1 MIYKIIDLKISLFK
15 IGIILSVIGIIWTSG
30 IFLESNKISEEFTV
44 ESQHSHKIQLN
55 FEGNGVGY
63 YKIFMP
69 EFLKYKI
76 FVQVLDDNENI
87 ISEKNIETK
96 MSVSYFDFDQSGKY
110 TINVVNT
117 LEHPIDIQIELGNT
131 AMEEMIYSGIM
142 IFAGGIIIVIS
153 SFIKLRNYKIEHPDE
168 NIT

>member
-1 MIYKIIDLKISLFK
+1 MK
-15 IGIILSVIGIIWTSG
+15 
-30 IFLESNKISEEFTV
+30 
-44 ESQHSHKIQLN
+44 
-55 FEGNGVGY
+55 
-63 YKIFMP
+63 
-69 EFLKYKI
+69 
-76 FVQVLDDNENI
+76 
-87 ISEKNIETK
+87 KNIETK

-131 AMEEMIYSGIM
+131 AVEEMIYSGIM
-142 IFAGGIIIVIS
+142 TFAGGIIIVIS

>member
-1 MIYKIIDLKISLFK
+1 LKISLLK
-15 IGIILSVIGIIWTSG
+15 IGIIISIIGVIWTSA
-30 IFLESNKISEEFTV
+30 IFIESDKISEEYTL

-55 FEGNGVGY
+55 FDGNGIGY
-63 YKIFMP
+63 YTIFMP
-69 EFLKYKI
+69 EFLKYEI
-76 FVQVLDDNENI
+76 FVQVLDNDKNI

-96 MSVSYFDFDQSGKY
+96 MSVSYFDFNQGGEY

-117 LEHPIDIQIELGNT
+117 LEYPIDIQIELGDT
-131 AMEEMIYSGIM
+131 RVEEMIFSGIM
-142 IFAGGIIIVIS
+142 CLGGGIIIVIA

>member
-1 MIYKIIDLKISLFK
+1 MKISLLK
-15 IGIILSVIGIIWTSG
+15 IGVIISIIGVIWTSA
-30 IFLESNKISEEFTV
+30 IFIESDKISEEYTL

-55 FEGNGVGY
+55 FDGNGIGY
-63 YKIFMP
+63 YTIFMP

-76 FVQVLDDNENI
+76 FVQVLDNDKNI

-96 MSVSYFDFDQSGKY
+96 MSVSYFDFNQGGEY

-117 LEHPIDIQIELGNT
+117 LEYPIDIQIELGDT
-131 AMEEMIYSGIM
+131 RVEEMIFSGIM
-142 IFAGGIIIVIS
+142 CLGGGIIIVIA

>member
-1 MIYKIIDLKISLFK
+1 MKISLLK
-15 IGIILSVIGIIWTSG
+15 IGIILSVIGVIWTSA
-30 IFLESNKISEEFTV
+30 IFIESDKISEEYTL

-55 FEGNGVGY
+55 FDGSGIGY
-63 YKIFMP
+63 YKILMP
-69 EFLKYKI
+69 EFLKYEI
-76 FVQVLDDNENI
+76 FVQVLDDNKNI

-96 MSVSYFDFDQSGKY
+96 MSVSYFDFNQGGKY

-117 LEHPIDIQIELGNT
+117 LEHPIDIQIELGDT
-131 AMEEMIYSGIM
+131 RVEEMIYSGLM
-142 IFAGGIIIVIS
+142 CFGGGIIIVIS

>member
-1 MIYKIIDLKISLFK
+1 MKISLLK
-15 IGIILSVIGIIWTSG
+15 IGIILSVIGVIWTSA
-30 IFLESNKISEEFTV
+30 IFIESDKISEEYTL

-55 FEGNGVGY
+55 FDGSGIGY
-63 YKIFMP
+63 YKILMP
-69 EFLKYKI
+69 EFLKYEI
-76 FVQVLDDNENI
+76 FVQVLDNNKNI

-96 MSVSYFDFDQSGKY
+96 MSVSYFDFNQGGKY

-117 LEHPIDIQIELGNT
+117 LEHPIDIQIELGDT
-131 AMEEMIYSGIM
+131 RVEEMIYSGLM
-142 IFAGGIIIVIS
+142 CFGGGIIIVIS

>member
-1 MIYKIIDLKISLFK
+1 MKISLLK
-15 IGIILSVIGIIWTSG
+15 IGIILSVIGVIWTSV
-30 IFLESNKISEEFTV
+30 IFIESDKISEEYTL

-55 FEGNGVGY
+55 FDGSGIGY
-63 YKIFMP
+63 YKILMP

-76 FVQVLDDNENI
+76 FVQVLDENENI

-96 MSVSYFDFDQSGKY
+96 MYVSYFDFNQGGKY

-117 LEHPIDIQIELGNT
+117 LEYPIDIQIELGDT
-131 AMEEMIYSGIM
+131 SVEEMIFSGIM
-142 IFAGGIIIVIS
+142 CLGGGIIIVIS

>member
-1 MIYKIIDLKISLFK
+1 MLSII
-15 IGIILSVIGIIWTSG
+15 GVIWTSV
-30 IFLESNKISEEFTV
+30 IFIESEKISEEYTL

-55 FEGNGVGY
+55 FDGSGIGY
-63 YKIFMP
+63 YTIVMP

-76 FVQVLDDNENI
+76 FVQVLDDDKNI

-96 MSVSYFDFDQSGKY
+96 MSVSYFDFNQSGKY

-117 LEHPIDIQIELGNT
+117 LGYPIDIQIELGDT
-131 AMEEMIYSGIM
+131 RVEEMVYSGIM
-142 IFAGGIIIVIS
+142 SFGGGIIIVIS

>member
-1 MIYKIIDLKISLFK
+1 MKISLLK
-15 IGIILSVIGIIWTSG
+15 IGIILSVIGVIWTSA
-30 IFLESNKISEEFTV
+30 IFLESEKISEEYIL

-55 FEGNGVGY
+55 FDGSGIGY

-76 FVQVLDDNENI
+76 FVQVLDDDKNI

-96 MSVSYFDFDQSGKY
+96 MSVSYFDFNQGGKY

-117 LEHPIDIQIELGNT
+117 LEHPIDIQIELGDT
-131 AMEEMIYSGIM
+131 KVEEMVYSGIM
-142 IFAGGIIIVIS
+142 SFGGGIIIVIS

>member
-1 MIYKIIDLKISLFK
+1 MKISPFK
-15 IGIILSVIGIIWTSG
+15 IGIILSVIGIVWVSM
-30 IFLESNKISEEFTV
+30 IFAESDKISEEFV
-44 ESQHSHKIQLN
+44 LEPQYSHKIQLD
-55 FEGNGVGY
+55 FEEEGIGY

-76 FVQVLDDNENI
+76 FVQVLDKDENI
-87 ISEKNIETK
+87 ISEKKIETK

-110 TINVVNT
+110 TINVLNMQK
-117 LEHPIDIQIELGNT
+117 HPIGIQIELGDTNV
-131 AMEEMIYSGIM
+131 EEMIYSGIM

-153 SFIKLRNYKIEHPDE
+153 SFVKLRNYRIEHPDE